1 MPLPPAMKA
10 GFLEAPQ
17 KALSKFADVKK
28 GGGFEYVGAI
38 MPLEKIPDACREG
51 VRITDKHGITYA
63 LGARIVGRGS
73 AAMFFFAYPFNRAD
87 PEDIEKVSH
96 ALEDTN
102 AAALKLGGI
111 PWKTE
116 ASGQQLILAQMEPQT
131 SSLMKKIK
139 DLLDPNGIMNP
150 GNWEVH

>member
-1 MPLPPAMKA
+1 M
-10 GFLEAPQ
+10 
-17 KALSKFADVKK
+17 
-28 GGGFEYVGAI
+28 
-38 MPLEKIPDACREG
+38 C
-51 VRITDKHGITYA
+51 
-63 LGARIVGRGS
+63 
-73 AAMFFFAYPFNRAD
+73 FFAYPFNRAD
-87 PEDIEKVSH
+87 LEDIENVSH

-116 ASGQQLILAQMEPQT
+116 ASGQQLILQQMEPQT
-131 SSLMKKIK
+131 ASFMKKIK